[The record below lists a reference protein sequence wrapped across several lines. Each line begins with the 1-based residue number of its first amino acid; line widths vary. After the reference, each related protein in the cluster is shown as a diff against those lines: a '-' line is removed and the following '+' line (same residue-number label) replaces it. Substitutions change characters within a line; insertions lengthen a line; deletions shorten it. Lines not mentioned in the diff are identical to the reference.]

1 VNPGRI
7 FQPGEWEYQDTSW
20 TEGLCGA
27 GFVAGDRVLNT
38 FNYHMWP
45 YAMML
50 DESLKM
56 IKASA
61 VPTGVGN
68 TLMQVKILSD
78 LRLNGFM
85 GTPSFL
91 MTLAQRAEGMGL
103 DVKTDLYLEKA
114 MVGAEM
120 LPESLRQR
128 LQEKLE
134 ISIRQTYGTVL
145 LGCLGYECQAL
156 TGLHVPD
163 NVIVEV
169 VDPNTGKPVPEGAA
183 GEIVATNLSPTYP
196 MIRLATGDLSLFSG
210 QSCSCGRTGPILPKV
225 LGRVDQ
231 ATKVRGTFLHPW
243 QTDEVVAKYPEV
255 FKYQV
260 LITRQN
266 HRDEMTILVE
276 LSAGV
281 DQPERL
287 RVRLERDL
295 EDYLT
300 LKGTVKIVPAGTIP
314 DFHRK
319 IQDQRSWE

>member
-1 VNPGRI
+1 MQAVSHALKLSAAYKEIYAQVGIDPDSIQSLDDLPRLPIIRMSDIVQRQKDHPPFGGFETISPSQARRIYVNPGRI

-134 ISIRQTYGTVL
+134 ISIRQT
-145 LGCLGYECQAL
+145 
-156 TGLHVPD
+156 
-163 NVIVEV
+163 
-169 VDPNTGKPVPEGAA
+169 
-183 GEIVATNLSPTYP
+183 
-196 MIRLATGDLSLFSG
+196 
-210 QSCSCGRTGPILPKV
+210 
-225 LGRVDQ
+225 
-231 ATKVRGTFLHPW
+231 
-243 QTDEVVAKYPEV
+243 
-255 FKYQV
+255 
-260 LITRQN
+260 
-266 HRDEMTILVE
+266 
-276 LSAGV
+276 
-281 DQPERL
+281 
-287 RVRLERDL
+287 
-295 EDYLT
+295 
-300 LKGTVKIVPAGTIP
+300 
-314 DFHRK
+314 
-319 IQDQRSWE
+319 